1 MIKFFGTRI
10 DKSKLVQLFL
20 QTFIKW
26 QRDDCVQMGA
36 ALAFYALFSLF
47 PLLMILLSVSALFV
61 GPDTNSY
68 NQIVSFFERSFPSE
82 ASQIV
87 EETLVNL
94 NQNSVKAGII
104 GSLLLLLTASSVFG
118 AISRSLDKIWQVER
132 PEYEKGNWLSLVLSF
147 LISKFSSFGLV
158 MGTVILL
165 MASQLLDIAMRIL
178 FTILEQF
185 NNVNP
190 IDIDIDKVLLWQGL
204 QLGSSYFLLALV
216 LLVLFKI
223 VPSTRIAWNDV
234 WLGALLTA
242 SLFISLQQLVNKGII
257 QIGSRFQSYG
267 VIGSVMILLFWLYLA
282 CQLFLLGS
290 AFTYIYAHK
299 FGSRRG

>member
-1 MIKFFGTRI
+1 MKLFISRI
-10 DKSKLVQLFL
+10 GQSKLIHLFIE
-20 QTFIKW
+20 TFTKW
-26 QRDDCVQMGA
+26 QQDDCLQMGA

-47 PLLMILLSVSALFV
+47 PLLMILLSVSGFLL

-68 NQIVSFFERSFPSE
+68 DQIVSFFERSFPSE

-94 NQNSVKAGII
+94 NQNSVGAGII
-104 GSLLLLLTASSVFG
+104 GFLLLLLTASSVFG
-118 AISRSLDKIWQVER
+118 AISRSLDKIWKVEKIETDR
-132 PEYEKGNWLSLVLSF
+132 FNWFTVALSVISKRLSSLSLILATV
-147 LISKFSSFGLV
+147 GLLFV
-158 MGTVILL
+158 
-165 MASQLLDIAMRIL
+165 SQLLDISIRVI

-185 NNVNP
+185 SSINP
-190 IDIDIDKVLLWQGL
+190 IHIDIDKVFLWRGL
-204 QLGSSYFLLALV
+204 QLGSSFFLLSLV

-242 SLFISLQQLVNKGII
+242 SLFSSLEQLVSRGII
-257 QIGSRFQSYG
+257 HIGSRFQSYG
-267 VIGSVMILLFWLYLA
+267 VIGGVMILLFWLYLA

-290 AFTYIYAHK
+290 TFTYVYAHK
-299 FGSRRG
+299 FGSRKS